1 MGWNGWYTFY
11 EKPSDALMR
20 KAADI
25 MIQSGMADHGY
36 QYVNIDDAWMGRP
49 RTEDPDEKIAP
60 RDERGMIN
68 ANRRFPDM
76 TAMTGYIHGLG

>member
-1 MGWNGWYTFY
+1 MGWNNWYTFY

-36 QYVNIDDAWMGRP
+36 QYVNIDDAGWGGRSRRIP
-49 RTEDPDEKIAP
+49 TSRA
-60 RDERGMIN
+60 RRGTS
-68 ANRRFPDM
+68 A
-76 TAMTGYIHGLG
+76 A